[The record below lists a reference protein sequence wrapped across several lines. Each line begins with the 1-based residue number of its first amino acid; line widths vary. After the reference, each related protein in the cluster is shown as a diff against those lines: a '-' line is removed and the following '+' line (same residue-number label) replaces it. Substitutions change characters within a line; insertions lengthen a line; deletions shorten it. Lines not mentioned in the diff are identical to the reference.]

1 MADLV
6 YDKMSK
12 TKEVY
17 INMPNTQESYDII
30 HNKIHAFKESSHY
43 LKDKSDDFVFSA
55 LSVKATYYK
64 NPALILDDTALENIV
79 VDGQYDGGVD
89 VLLTDP
95 NSDTSD
101 LVIAQSK
108 YYTTI
113 TFDDIFNSI
122 AKMTSF
128 YKDMKSGHYENVNQK
143 VEKRFLDLDAE
154 VGEESKIHFMF
165 FTSAP
170 QKGIKR
176 NSLEKKF
183 RNLFTD
189 STNMDLTVQFGD
201 DIVESIKELESRRP
215 TVETGKIRIDEADNY
230 LYYGDEAAIVNIS
243 AFSLKTLY
251 AQYNTNLLARN
262 LRYHIAGR
270 TIDQGIEKTIQ
281 DSPDTFWFK
290 NNGITIICDEFDID
304 GKEVKLTNF
313 SIVNGGQTTYMIHKS
328 KNVSAENDFYLPCKI
343 IKVTGNTEDE
353 KNIFS
358 LEIAKATNSQKAI
371 KAIDLKANSPEQVR
385 FSQAMREV
393 GIFYQT
399 KRGEKVPSDYKLA
412 YLNTDLSEVGK
423 LCLSA
428 IFQMPGTSRNK
439 PSTLYNSPYYDTIFD
454 KDQRRI
460 ASLSKELLYIDY
472 YFKTTFLKQYD
483 SSVSNQPNSGDCI
496 AFAHNARTICLAFVM
511 LASRVYY
518 GTFTLEDVQTIFNCA
533 KGDSQKSM
541 LIDICKDLTG
551 VETVLPKGL
560 LNNKT
565 NYESILSKLFNT
577 ILQVGQF
584 TFSQALKYEEGLNAT
599 NYLKKDANYYSI
611 LESGWL
617 MISPSIKT
625 IFKEAED
632 MCK

>member
-1 MADLV
+1 
-6 YDKMSK
+6 
-12 TKEVY
+12 
-17 INMPNTQESYDII
+17 MPNTQETYAII
-30 HNKIHAFKESSHY
+30 HNKIHALKESSHY
-43 LKDKSDDFVFSA
+43 LKDKSDDFVFSS

-64 NPALILDDTALENIV
+64 NPALVLDDTALENIV

-89 VLLTDP
+89 ALLTDP

-101 LVIAQSK
+101 LVIVQSK
-108 YYTTI
+108 CYKSI
-113 TFDDIFNSI
+113 TFDEIFNAI

-128 YKDMKSGHYENVNQK
+128 YKDMKNGHYENVNQK
-143 VEKRFLDLDAE
+143 VKKRFLDLDAE

-165 FTSAP
+165 FTSVP

-189 STNMDLTVQFGD
+189 STNRDLTVQFGD

-215 TVETGKIRIDEADNY
+215 TVESGKIRIDEADNY

-243 AFSLKTLY
+243 ALSLKTLY
-251 AQYNTNLLARN
+251 AQHNTNLLARN

-328 KNVSAENDFYLPCKI
+328 KNVSAENDFYFPCKI

-371 KAIDLKANSPEQVR
+371 KAIDLKANPPEQVR

-399 KRGEKVPSDYKLA
+399 KGGEKVPSDYKLT

-439 PSTLYNSPYYDTIFD
+439 PSTLYNSPYYDTVFD

-496 AFAHNARTICLAFVM
+496 AFAHNARTICIAFVT

-518 GTFTLEDVQTIFNCA
+518 GSFTLEEVQTIFNCA
-533 KGDSQKSM
+533 KGDSQKSA
-541 LIDICKDLTG
+541 LIDICKDLSG

-560 LNNKT
+560 FNNKT
-565 NYESILSKLFNT
+565 NYETILSKLFNDF
-577 ILQVGQF
+577 LKYGQL
-584 TFSQALKYEEGLNAT
+584 TFSLALKYEEGLNAT

-617 MISPSIKT
+617 TLPSSIQT
-625 IFKEAED
+625 IFKEAEG